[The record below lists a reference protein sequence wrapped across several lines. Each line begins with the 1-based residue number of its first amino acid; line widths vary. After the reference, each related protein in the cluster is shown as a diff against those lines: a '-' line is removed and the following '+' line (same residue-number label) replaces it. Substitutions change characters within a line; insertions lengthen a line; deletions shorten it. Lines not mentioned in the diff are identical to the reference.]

1 MWIETIS
8 GQSQGGENRVNKRG
22 VGHFIGYSSCLRTKR
37 PKQNGD
43 LLFWKS
49 HLCKKKVRE
58 KSGWALVNLAA
69 LSIMHQLMAQP
80 AKTVMKVRTIIQSRA
95 SFIIHNTEQ

>member
-1 MWIETIS
+1 M
-8 GQSQGGENRVNKRG
+8 
-22 VGHFIGYSSCLRTKR
+22 
-37 PKQNGD
+37 
-43 LLFWKS
+43 
-49 HLCKKKVRE
+49 RE